1 MTGIVEHTS
10 MELVAAIL
18 IAVLVGPFLIGWWI
32 GNPVFAAAAWG
43 ALGLTLVVMQFRA
56 DDGSP
61 GGEVILGLLVGYAIS
76 AAAAGYGGHVRE
88 KRRAIRHEGDTPPP
102 KF

>member
-1 MTGIVEHTS
+1 

-18 IAVLVGPFLIGWWI
+18 VGTIAGPFLIGWWI

-43 ALGLTLVVMQFRA
+43 ALGLTVLISQFRI

-61 GGEVILGLLVGYAIS
+61 EGTAILGIVVGSALS

-88 KRRAIRHEGDTPPP
+88 KQRRRRAEEGR
-102 KF
+102 